1 VLVGGGQ
8 WRHFYPWLLISFYGL
23 STGFITA
30 IGRVGFGVEQAL
42 SSRYAIFSLFIYL
55 GLVGTTFALYCY
67 ERDQAVIRR
76 RRWITGLAIAAIA
89 LAVPAWGFCCRRGE
103 QLMVRT
109 GQRSARLLCALEWI
123 DAFPENAD
131 LKLIFPYVSVLRMR
145 AHAVVGAGLLHCH
158 LLSPR
163 LLDQLKEPQH
173 SSDASHG
180 QLEAATVRDNSLIT
194 SGWIPSSPKKP
205 NCVLIALRKP
215 TGQFALMSVIA
226 ATIARPDIE
235 RRYQHER
242 INPVGFWD
250 QTPLSTPAEGIIEAW
265 AVDTTAEVTWPLAA
279 SASLTDH

>member
-1 VLVGGGQ
+1 
-8 WRHFYPWLLISFYGL
+8 
-23 STGFITA
+23 
-30 IGRVGFGVEQAL
+30 
-42 SSRYAIFSLFIYL
+42 
-55 GLVGTTFALYCY
+55 
-67 ERDQAVIRR
+67 
-76 RRWITGLAIAAIA
+76 
-89 LAVPAWGFCCRRGE
+89 
-103 QLMVRT
+103 MVRT

-131 LKLIFPYVSVLRMR
+131 LKLIFPYVSVLRTR
-145 AHAVVGAGLLHCH
+145 AHTVVGAGLLHCH

-173 SSDASHG
+173 SNDASCG

-226 ATIARPDIE
+226 TTIARPDIE
-235 RRYQHER
+235 RRYQHEK

-250 QTPLSTPAEGIIEAW
+250 QTPLSMPAKGIIEAW
-265 AVDTTAEVTWPLAA
+265 AVDTAAEVACPLAA
-279 SASLTDH
+279 PASLTDH